1 MQNLFFLLILF
12 LITIFSVLLYLK
24 SKTSRVEKLVSGE
37 CPSCKQ
43 KAKIF
48 FDEKTKTTFK
58 SEIIKSRVL
67 QKHGCSGVN
76 DVEFTWSS
84 CGLKEVHSTNL
95 LPSSCGLWN
104 LYYLSL

>member
-67 QKHGCSGVN
+67 QNYGCSGVN
-76 DVEFTWSS
+76 DVEFTCSS

-95 LPSSCGLWN
+95 LSSSCN
-104 LYYLSL
+104 L

>member
-1 MQNLFFLLILF
+1 MQTIFFLLILF
-12 LITIFSVLLYLK
+12 LITIFSVLLYFK
-24 SKTSRVEKLVSGE
+24 TKTSRVEKLVSGE

-67 QKHGCSGVN
+67 QSHGCSGVK
-76 DVEFTWSS
+76 DVEFSCES

-95 LPSSCGLWN
+95 LPSSCDL
-104 LYYLSL
+104 

>member
-24 SKTSRVEKLVSGE
+24 SKTSRVEKLLSGE
-37 CPSCKQ
+37 CPSCGQ
-43 KAKIF
+43 KAKVF

-67 QKHGCSGVN
+67 Q
-76 DVEFTWSS
+76 

-95 LPSSCGLWN
+95 LPSSCDL
-104 LYYLSL
+104 

>member
-1 MQNLFFLLILF
+1 MQTIFFLLILF

-24 SKTSRVEKLVSGE
+24 TKTSRVEKLVSGE

-67 QKHGCSGVN
+67 QNHGCSGVN
-76 DVEFTWSS
+76 DVEFTCSS

-95 LPSSCGLWN
+95 LSSSCN
-104 LYYLSL
+104 L

>member
-24 SKTSRVEKLVSGE
+24 SKTLRVEKLLSGE
-37 CPSCKQ
+37 CPACGQ
-43 KAKIF
+43 KAKVF

-67 QKHGCSGVN
+67 QSHGCSGVK
-76 DVEFTWSS
+76 DVEFSCES

-95 LPSSCGLWN
+95 LPSGCDL
-104 LYYLSL
+104 